1 MNSPSSKSAP
11 TGILYVVATP
21 LGNLQDIS
29 QRAIEVLKQVD
40 LVAAED
46 TRRSRQL
53 LSHFGIRAQME
64 SYHDDSG
71 VAKIQR
77 IVAQLVAGKRVALLS
92 DSGTPAVSDPG
103 AELVR
108 HALDRGVKVVPIP
121 GPSAVTTAFSAAGI
135 SASGF
140 LFAGYPPRKASE
152 KRQFL
157 EQIAAHSCPVVL
169 YEAPHRVADTLQ
181 LLARICPQRQ
191 IVLARELTKLYEE
204 IRRGPVAEI
213 AQAISGEEPR
223 GEFTLVLNPASQPA
237 LSRQVSEENIQ
248 EAVAAMLEAG
258 LSHRDAARIIELLT
272 ELSRNEAYQSV
283 QRLDTPETD
292 LPGTTEA
299 SD

>member
-1 MNSPSSKSAP
+1 MNTSGPQSVP

-21 LGNLQDIS
+21 LGNLQDIT
-29 QRAIEVLKQVD
+29 QRAVEVLKQVD

-53 LSHFGIRAQME
+53 LSHFGISVQME

-71 VAKIQR
+71 TAKIQR
-77 IVAQLVAGKRVALLS
+77 IVEQLVAGKQVALLS

-108 HALDRGVKVVPIP
+108 QVMDLGVKVVPIP
-121 GPSAVTTAFSAAGI
+121 GPSAVTTAFSVAGI
-135 SASGF
+135 PASGF

-157 EQIAAHSCPVVL
+157 EQIAAHSRPVVL
-169 YEAPHRVADTLQ
+169 YEAPHRIADTLQ
-181 LLARICPQRQ
+181 LLAEICPQRQ
-191 IVLARELTKLYEE
+191 IVLARELTKLHEE
-204 IRRGPVAEI
+204 VHHGPVGEI

-223 GEFTLVLNPASQPA
+223 GEFTLVLNPAPQPA
-237 LSRQVSEENIQ
+237 PSRQTSEEDIK
-248 EAVAAMLEAG
+248 EAVQAMLGAG
-258 LSHRDAARIIELLT
+258 LSHRDTAHIVELLT

-283 QRLDTPETD
+283 QRLDTP
-292 LPGTTEA
+292 
-299 SD
+299 

>member
-1 MNSPSSKSAP
+1 MNSPSSESAP

-53 LSHFGIRAQME
+53 LSHFGISAQME
-64 SYHDDSG
+64 SYHGDSSA
-71 VAKIQR
+71 AKIQR
-77 IVAQLVAGKRVALLS
+77 IVEQLVAGKRVALLS

-108 HALDRGVKVVPIP
+108 QALDRGVKVVPIP

-140 LFAGYPPRKASE
+140 LFAGYPPRKPSE

-157 EQIAAHSCPVVL
+157 EQIAAHERPVVL

-181 LLARICPQRQ
+181 LLAEICPQRQ
-191 IVLARELTKLYEE
+191 IVLARELTKMHEE
-204 IRRGPVAEI
+204 VRHGPVAQI

-223 GEFTLVLNPASQPA
+223 GEFTLVLNPAPQP
-237 LSRQVSEENIQ
+237 SPPRQVSEENLQ
-248 EAVAAMLEAG
+248 EAVEAMLEAG
-258 LSHRDAARIIELLT
+258 LSHRDAAHIVELWT
-272 ELSRNEAYQSV
+272 ELSRNEAYEIV
-283 QRLDTPETD
+283 QRFET
-292 LPGTTEA
+292 G
-299 SD
+299 

>member
-1 MNSPSSKSAP
+1 MNSLSSKSAP
-11 TGILYVVATP
+11 TGVLYVIATP
-21 LGNLQDIS
+21 LGNLQDIT

-53 LSHFGIRAQME
+53 LSHFGINAQME
-64 SYHDDSG
+64 SYNDDSSPT
-71 VAKIQR
+71 KIQH
-77 IVAQLVAGKRVALLS
+77 IVEQLVAGKRVALLS

-108 HALDRGVKVVPIP
+108 QALDRGMKVVPIP
-121 GPSAVTTAFSAAGI
+121 GPSAVTTAFSVAGI

-157 EQIAAHSCPVVL
+157 EQIAAHERPVVL

-181 LLARICPQRQ
+181 QLAEICPQRQ
-191 IVLARELTKLYEE
+191 IVLARELTKMYED
-204 IRRGPVAEI
+204 IRNGPVGEI

-223 GEFTLVLNPASQPA
+223 GEFTLVLNPAPQPP
-237 LSRQVSEENIQ
+237 SPRQVSEEDIQ
-248 EAVAAMLEAG
+248 EAVKAMIEAG
-258 LSHRDAARIIELLT
+258 LSRRDAAHIVELLT
-272 ELSRNEAYQSV
+272 QLSRNEAYQSV
-283 QRLDTPETD
+283 QKLDAPKTD
-292 LPGTTEA
+292 LPGATEA

>member
-53 LSHFGIRAQME
+53 LSHFGISTQME

-71 VAKIQR
+71 TAKPQR
-77 IVAQLVAGKRVALLS
+77 IVEQLMAGKRVALLS

-108 HALDRGVKVVPIP
+108 QVLNRGMKVVPIP
-121 GPSAVTTAFSAAGI
+121 GPSAVTAAFSVAGI

-157 EQIAAHSCPVVL
+157 EEIAAHSRPVVL

-181 LLARICPQRQ
+181 LLAEICPQRQ
-191 IVLARELTKLYEE
+191 IVLARELTKLHEE
-204 IRRGPVAEI
+204 IRYGPVGEI

-223 GEFTLVLNPASQPA
+223 GEFTLVLNPAPQPPPP
-237 LSRQVSEENIQ
+237 RQVSEENVQ
-248 EAVAAMLEAG
+248 EAVEAMLEAG
-258 LSHRDAARIIELLT
+258 LSHRDAARILELLT

-283 QRLDTPETD
+283 QRLDTPATD

-299 SD
+299 TD

>member
-1 MNSPSSKSAP
+1 MNTPASHTVS
-11 TGILYVVATP
+11 TGVLYVVATP

-53 LSHFGIRAQME
+53 LSHFGISAQME
-64 SYHDDSG
+64 SYHGDSSQ
-71 VAKIQR
+71 AKVQR
-77 IVAQLVAGKRVALLS
+77 IVEQLVAGKQVALLS

-108 HALDRGVKVVPIP
+108 QVLDRGMKVVPIP
-121 GPSAVTTAFSAAGI
+121 GPSAVTAAFSIAGI
-135 SASGF
+135 AASGF
-140 LFAGYPPRKASE
+140 VFAGYPPRKPGE

-157 EQIAAHSCPVVL
+157 EQIAAHSHPVIL

-181 LLARICPQRQ
+181 QLADICPQRR
-191 IVLARELTKLYEE
+191 IVVGRELTKMHEE
-204 IRRGPVAEI
+204 IRHGPVGEMAE
-213 AQAISGEEPR
+213 AISGEEPR
-223 GEFTLVLNPASQPA
+223 GEFTLVLNPTPEPGP
-237 LSRQVSEENIQ
+237 SRQVPEENVQ
-248 EAVAAMLEAG
+248 EAVNAMIEAG

>member
-1 MNSPSSKSAP
+1 MNSPSSQSSP

-29 QRAIEVLKQVD
+29 QRAIEVLKEVE

-53 LSHFGIRAQME
+53 LSHFGIETKLE
-64 SYHDDSG
+64 SYHGDSSQ
-71 VAKIQR
+71 AKVQR
-77 IVAQLVAGKRVALLS
+77 IVEQLVAGKRVALLS

-108 HALDRGVKVVPIP
+108 QALDLAVKVVPIP
-121 GPSAVTTAFSAAGI
+121 GPSAVTTAFSVAGI

-140 LFAGYPPRKASE
+140 LFAGYPPRKPGE

-157 EQIAAHSCPVVL
+157 EQIAAHSRPVVL

-181 LLARICPQRQ
+181 LLAEICPQRQ
-191 IVLARELTKLYEE
+191 IVLARELTKMHEE
-204 IRRGPVAEI
+204 IRYGPVGEI

-223 GEFTLVLNPASQPA
+223 GEFTLVLNPAPQPPP
-237 LSRQVSEENIQ
+237 SRQVSEEDIQ
-248 EAVAAMLEAG
+248 EAVEAMLEAG
-258 LSHRDAARIIELLT
+258 LSHRDAARIVELLT

-283 QRLDTPETD
+283 QRLDTPETG

>member
-1 MNSPSSKSAP
+1 
-11 TGILYVVATP
+11 

-53 LSHFGIRAQME
+53 LSHFGISTQME

-71 VAKIQR
+71 TAKPQR
-77 IVAQLVAGKRVALLS
+77 IVEQLMAGKRVALLS

-108 HALDRGVKVVPIP
+108 QVLNRGMKVVPIP
-121 GPSAVTTAFSAAGI
+121 GPSAVTAAFSVAGI

-157 EQIAAHSCPVVL
+157 EEIAAHSRPVVL

-181 LLARICPQRQ
+181 LLAEICPQRQ
-191 IVLARELTKLYEE
+191 IGLARELTKLHEE
-204 IRRGPVAEI
+204 IRYGPVGEI

-223 GEFTLVLNPASQPA
+223 GEFTLVLNPAPQPPP
-237 LSRQVSEENIQ
+237 SRQVSEEDIQ
-248 EAVAAMLEAG
+248 EAVEAMLEAG
-258 LSHRDAARIIELLT
+258 LSHRDAAHIVELLT
-272 ELSRNEAYQSV
+272 GLSRNEAYQSV
-283 QRLDTPETD
+283 QRLGTPESD

-299 SD
+299 GD

>member
-1 MNSPSSKSAP
+1 
-11 TGILYVVATP
+11 VVATP

-29 QRAIEVLKQVD
+29 QRAIEVLTEVD

-53 LSHFGIRAQME
+53 LSHFGISVQME

-71 VAKIQR
+71 TAKIQG
-77 IVAQLVAGKRVALLS
+77 IVEQLVAGRSVALLS

-103 AELVR
+103 AKLVR
-108 HALDRGVKVVPIP
+108 QALDRGVKVVPIP
-121 GPSAVTTAFSAAGI
+121 GPSAVTTAFSVAGI
-135 SASGF
+135 SASSF
-140 LFAGYPPRKASE
+140 LFAGYPPRKPGE

-157 EQIAAHSCPVVL
+157 EQITAHSYPVVL
-169 YEAPHRVADTLQ
+169 YEAPHRIADTLQ
-181 LLARICPQRQ
+181 LLAEICPQRR
-191 IVLARELTKLYEE
+191 IVVGRELTKMHEE
-204 IRRGPVAEI
+204 IRHGSVAEMTE
-213 AQAISGEEPR
+213 AISSQEPR
-223 GEFTLVLNPASQPA
+223 GEFTLVLNPAPQPPP
-237 LSRQVSEENIQ
+237 SRQVSEEDVQ
-248 EAVAAMLEAG
+248 EAVEAMLCAG

-283 QRLDTPETD
+283 QRLDTSETD